1 MNKNIRN
8 KISWDTIHKMFYD
21 NNDFLIKHHIN
32 SYNMFFEK
40 GIKEIFKDN
49 NPLRIF
55 KEQDNETKLYKYTCN
70 MYFGEKMQIKFI
82 MVNQL
87 YMTNIKTIHPG
98 TLYVSK

>member
-21 NNDFLIKHHIN
+21 NNDFLIKHHID

-49 NPLRIF
+49 NL
-55 KEQDNETKLYKYTCN
+55 
-70 MYFGEKMQIKFI
+70 
-82 MVNQL
+82 
-87 YMTNIKTIHPG
+87 
-98 TLYVSK
+98 